1 MRTLGTLVLLALLT
15 ACAGDSPRA
24 PVEDRYGE
32 QVGQDELVPDTY
44 KVKRGDTLFAI
55 AWRYG
60 FDFRGLA
67 SANSIVEPYTIYPGQ
82 TLRLRETK
90 QVTSAGP
97 PSSQANTAAPPAPAT
112 TAQQAPEKSS
122 SPVSSPARS
131 VASAPRVAAGGSGAA
146 VGKWRWPTRG
156 KVVRGFSGTVHKGV
170 DIDGKSG
177 DPVYAV
183 ADGNVVYAGSG
194 IVGYGRLLIVKHN
207 DIYLSAYGH
216 NRALLVSEGSRVTA
230 GQKIAEKGSSAT
242 NSVKLH
248 FEIRREGR
256 PVDPLALLPP
266 R

>member
-1 MRTLGTLVLLALLT
+1 
-15 ACAGDSPRA
+15 
-24 PVEDRYGE
+24 VEDRYGE
-32 QVGQDELVPDTY
+32 QVGYDELVPHTY
-44 KVKRGDTLFAI
+44 KVKRGDTLYAI

-67 SANSIVEPYTIYPGQ
+67 SANSIAAPYTIYAGQ
-82 TLRLRETK
+82 TLHLRETE

-97 PSSQANTAAPPAPAT
+97 PSSPAPKQASKPGKPSAT
-112 TAQQAPEKSS
+112 AV
-122 SPVSSPARS
+122 VSAGP
-131 VASAPRVAAGGSGAA
+131 VASRSSGAA

-170 DIDGKSG
+170 DIDGESG
-177 DPVYAV
+177 DPVYSV

-216 NRALLVSEGSRVTA
+216 NRALLVGEGSRVTA

-242 NSVKLH
+242 NTVKLH

-256 PVDPLALLPP
+256 PVDPIALLPA